1 MLYSVRGTIMAT
13 SSIFANFNIT
23 DSKKAE
29 SFVKALDISAKENT
43 KKSTESKSSFLVL
56 PNDIKSL
63 WAKRY

>member
-1 MLYSVRGTIMAT
+1 MAT

-29 SFVKALDISAKENT
+29 SFVNALDVSAKET
-43 KKSTESKSSFLVL
+43 AKKSAVLNKSFVVL

-63 WAKRY
+63 WAKRKSK

>member
-1 MLYSVRGTIMAT
+1 MAT

-29 SFVKALDISAKENT
+29 DFVKALDISAKET
-43 KKSTESKSSFLVL
+43 SKKSAVSNKSFVVL

-63 WAKRY
+63 WAKRKNK

>member
-1 MLYSVRGTIMAT
+1 MAT

-29 SFVKALDISAKENT
+29 NFVNALDISAKET
-43 KKSTESKSSFLVL
+43 SKKSAVSNKSFVAL

-63 WAKRY
+63 WAKRKNK